1 MVGRMAVVSDTGR
14 RRRRNEDAFV
24 CAPPLFAVADGMGG
38 AQAGEVASG
47 LAAAVLEEGAGDER
61 GEERVA
67 SLIQEANR
75 RVFQRSNE
83 DAATSGMGTT
93 MTVALVDSSGGTI
106 AFGHVGDSR
115 AYRVRDGRLE
125 QLTDDHSL
133 VGELVR
139 SGKLSPEEAETHPQR
154 SVITRALGTEPDVDV
169 DTFTVEARPDDLYL
183 LCSDGLTDMIS
194 ADEIFSVLDGQRRSR
209 GGGTRAD
216 RGGERGRWR
225 GQHHGRALPDRRPR
239 RGRADRADARGRR
252 AGTGR
257 GRRGHALGPRSGPRR
272 RHRGDSRG
280 GGRGA
285 ACSAWT
291 RSSRSRPEPRR
302 RLLPLIVLVLLIVAL
317 DRARRLGAL
326 TLSLRNRELLNLIAV
341 GLLTAIG
348 FASVYIARSSLVDA
362 GSLTYAGIFVAL
374 YLSAHLVARYTVPW
388 ADPVLLPLA
397 ALLSAIGVIMIYR
410 LNPDDAFRQSL
421 WVVIGVALF
430 ALTLILLR
438 RDFRVLESYKYLF
451 GITSLLLMMLPAL
464 PGVGQTIN
472 GARLWVKVGSFQFQP
487 GELAKIFLIVF
498 LAGYLRDKREVLA
511 QGRLKD
517 FGPLLLIWG
526 AAMLVLLQTNDLG
539 SALLQFGIFLAML
552 YVATGRA
559 AYTAAGLG
567 LFLAGSALVYHYVGH
582 VRERVT
588 IWLDPWTD

>member
-169 DTFTVEARPDDLYL
+169 DTFTVEAQPDDLYL

-194 ADEIFSVLDGQRRSR
+194 ADEIFSVLNGSDDLEATARALIEAANA
-209 GGGTRAD
+209 GGGEDNITVVLFQIGD
-216 RGGERGRWR
+216 GGEV
-225 GQHHGRALPDRRPR
+225 GQTAQMPVAAEPEP
-239 RGRADRADARGRR
+239 ADDDEDTLSGLDPVPVVDTAVIPVAVVEEHMQRVEAEAPAR
-252 AGTGR
+252 
-257 GRRGHALGPRSGPRR
+257 S
-272 RHRGDSRG
+272 
-280 GGRGA
+280 
-285 ACSAWT
+285 
-291 RSSRSRPEPRR
+291 EPRR
-302 RLLPLIVLVLLIVAL
+302 RILPLVVLVLLIVAL
-317 DRARRLGAL
+317 
-326 TLSLRNRELLNLIAV
+326 IV
-341 GLLTAIG
+341 
-348 FASVYIARSSLVDA
+348 
-362 GSLTYAGIFVAL
+362 
-374 YLSAHLVARYTVPW
+374 
-388 ADPVLLPLA
+388 LA
-397 ALLSAIGVIMIYR
+397 AWGLSR
-410 LNPDDAFRQSL
+410 
-421 WVVIGVALF
+421 
-430 ALTLILLR
+430 
-438 RDFRVLESYKYLF
+438 
-451 GITSLLLMMLPAL
+451 
-464 PGVGQTIN
+464 
-472 GARLWVKVGSFQFQP
+472 
-487 GELAKIFLIVF
+487 
-498 LAGYLRDKREVLA
+498 
-511 QGRLKD
+511 
-517 FGPLLLIWG
+517 
-526 AAMLVLLQTNDLG
+526 
-539 SALLQFGIFLAML
+539 
-552 YVATGRA
+552 
-559 AYTAAGLG
+559 
-567 LFLAGSALVYHYVGH
+567 
-582 VRERVT
+582 
-588 IWLDPWTD
+588 